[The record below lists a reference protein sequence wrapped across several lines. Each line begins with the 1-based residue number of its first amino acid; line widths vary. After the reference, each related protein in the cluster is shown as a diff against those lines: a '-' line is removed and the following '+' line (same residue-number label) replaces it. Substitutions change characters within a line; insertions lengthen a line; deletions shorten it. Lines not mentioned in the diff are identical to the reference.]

1 MAAPMT
7 TSQAA
12 RKELT
17 YEEYLKTPET
27 MQRYEIIDG
36 EMVVYPS
43 STCYHQWVL
52 SRVACLLADAVDKW
66 KPGVILLSP
75 VDVIIRKR
83 PKLQTRQPDI
93 VFLSTAR
100 TGVRGRK
107 ELKQMP
113 QIEIAPDIAVEILS
127 PDEERRTKPGK
138 MADYAEIGVL
148 EVWLVRPEEETLEV
162 LQRKEGSYESS
173 GVYRKGEAV
182 RSTVLP
188 ELTLTVGDIF
198 E

>member
-17 YEEYLKTPET
+17 YEEYLRLPEIKR
-27 MQRYEIIDG
+27 RYEILDG
-36 EMVVYPS
+36 EMVMSPAPIS
-43 STCYHQWVL
+43 DHQWILSELLLLLLEFVRSRKLGVVL
-52 SRVACLLADAVDKW
+52 PA
-66 KPGVILLSP
+66 P
-75 VDVIIRKR
+75 VDIIIRKR

-127 PDEERRTKPGK
+127 PEEERKTWPGK
-138 MADYAEIGVL
+138 LADYAEIGVP
-148 EVWLVRPEEETLEV
+148 EVWLARPEEETIEV
-162 LQRKEGSYESS
+162 LQRKAGSYERL
-173 GVYRKGEAV
+173 GLYGQGETV
-182 RSTVLP
+182 RSAVLP
-188 ELTLTVGDIF
+188 ELGFGVGDIF